1 MINIF
6 IYELVKEIWRPE
18 SELYKRICNENLN
31 KNIHILYSEIIA
43 EINRKAV
50 KGIND
55 GIYVENILETMG
67 CTYCNKKGVFCG
79 CSMCDWDSLYISL
92 MAQMNVL
99 RNRDVKLYA
108 KAVCYSFKIVRGENV
123 IGNAIEEIAIHN
135 AFCTWQMPDEL
146 VEELFKDNVVYKRK
160 PAVGILQAR
169 ADSICVE
176 RIRLWKRNFA
186 KVLSISI
193 GIETGD
199 EWLRNYWLNKN
210 ISNKQITKALHLIKN
225 EGANTNANVLLGIPG
240 FTEKQSIAEFEDTI
254 GWLYNNNDIDLITVS
269 PLVTRRK
276 TIQGMLH
283 NENKHRKSAEPIM
296 LISMFMALYNVLYK
310 YPGIENKIVLSPPNC
325 KSFFDQEYIYNG
337 GKYTD
342 LESEILLFLQSLT
355 NMRASKRKKQ
365 ILTIEIIKSPL
376 YVEYIELI
384 QKQRGKE
391 YEQLQLYE
399 CAKQLACKIWGDE
412 TYYKIRKFKDELA
425 GRREYKLKDAGVKTP
440 CLAD

>member
-6 IYELVKEIWRPE
+6 ILELVKEIWRPE
-18 SELYKRICNENLN
+18 SELYKKIYNENVN
-31 KNIHILYSEIIA
+31 KNVHILYSEIIA

-67 CTYCNKKGVFCG
+67 CTYCNKNGSFCG

-99 RNRDVKLYA
+99 RSKDVKLYT

-135 AFCTWQMPDEL
+135 AFCSWQMPDEL
-146 VEELFKDNVVYKRK
+146 LKELFKDNVIYKRN

-176 RIRLWKRNFA
+176 RIRLWKKNFA
-186 KVLSISI
+186 KVISISI
-193 GIETGD
+193 GVETGN
-199 EWLRNYWLNKN
+199 EWIRNHWLNKN
-210 ISNKQITKALHLIKN
+210 ISNKQIIEALHLIKS

-240 FTEKQSIAEFEDTI
+240 YTEKQSIVEFEDTI

-283 NENKHRKSAEPIM
+283 NGNKHKKNAEPIM
-296 LISMFMALYNVLYK
+296 LISMFMALYIVLCK

-325 KSFFDQEYIYNG
+325 KSFFDQEYIYND

-342 LESEILLFLQSLT
+342 LENEILLFLQSLT
-355 NMRASKRKKQ
+355 NMRESKRIKQ
-365 ILTIEIIKSPL
+365 ITSMEIIKNPI
-376 YVEYIELI
+376 YVEYYESV

-399 CAKQLACKIWGDE
+399 CAKHLACKIWDDE
-412 TYYKIRKFKDELA
+412 NYNKITKFKEELTE
-425 GRREYKLKDAGVKTP
+425 R
-440 CLAD
+440 

>member
-6 IYELVKEIWRPE
+6 ILELVKEIWRPE
-18 SELYKRICNENLN
+18 SELYKKIYNENVN
-31 KNIHILYSEIIA
+31 KNVHILYSEIIA

-67 CTYCNKKGVFCG
+67 CTYCNKNGSFCG

-99 RNRDVKLYA
+99 RSKDVKLYT

-123 IGNAIEEIAIHN
+123 IGNEIEEIAIHN
-135 AFCTWQMPDEL
+135 AFCSWQMPDEL
-146 VEELFKDNVVYKRK
+146 LKELFKDNVIYKRN

-176 RIRLWKRNFA
+176 RIRLWKKNFA
-186 KVLSISI
+186 KVISISI
-193 GIETGD
+193 GVETGN
-199 EWLRNYWLNKN
+199 EWIRNHWLNKN
-210 ISNKQITKALHLIKN
+210 ISNKQIIEALHLIKS

-240 FTEKQSIAEFEDTI
+240 YTEKQSIVEFEDTI

-283 NENKHRKSAEPIM
+283 NGNKHKKNAEPIM
-296 LISMFMALYNVLYK
+296 LISMFMALYIVLCK

-325 KSFFDQEYIYNG
+325 KSFFDQEYIYND

-342 LESEILLFLQSLT
+342 LENEILLFLQSLT
-355 NMRASKRKKQ
+355 NMRESKRIKQ
-365 ILTIEIIKSPL
+365 ITSMEIIKNPI
-376 YVEYIELI
+376 YVEYYESV

-399 CAKQLACKIWGDE
+399 CAKHLACKIWDDE
-412 TYYKIRKFKDELA
+412 NYNKITKFKEELTE
-425 GRREYKLKDAGVKTP
+425 R
-440 CLAD
+440 